1 MRWVNFPGNNSFSC
15 IICVKLC
22 QKSTSSYC
30 MLIVYTLISFTTKK
44 GPLNWKYTRLTYNC
58 AHLRLTKESLTI
70 WVKFFGVKIF
80 LGEGGKGR
88 GEGQNCTGQKC
99 TEHELVLLMFFVL
112 KCLDDLLWGFKM
124 PLVGLLWLLVH
135 HQINSV
141 KNKMLME
148 VVKSAQSTSSCF
160 YFNSYLGWPKSLLE
174 L

>member
-1 MRWVNFPGNNSFSC
+1 MLFLAALLVPWLLTLPMAGRLGVLSPSRTFPSLPRNFHTAGCSP
-15 IICVKLC
+15 
-22 QKSTSSYC
+22 
-30 MLIVYTLISFTTKK
+30 LIFHKTPPT
-44 GPLNWKYTRLTYNC
+44 P
-58 AHLRLTKESLTI
+58 SLA
-70 WVKFFGVKIF
+70 
-80 LGEGGKGR
+80 GK
-88 GEGQNCTGQKC
+88 GQNCTGQKC

-135 HQINSV
+135 HQINNGS
-141 KNKMLME
+141 NKLLME